1 MQQISIVREDE
12 IKAQLRTWIVEK
24 SKQPVVDTEL
34 DYDTAVIDSGFLS
47 SLDVVEFVLYIES
60 LLGDE
65 IDLEDLEPEVF
76 TSINTMYEAF
86 FAQAVCG

>member
-1 MQQISIVREDE
+1 MNEVEV
-12 IKAQLRTWIVEK
+12 KGKLRTWIINQ
-24 SKQPVVDTEL
+24 SKQQVEDHELTDDTPIIE
-34 DYDTAVIDSGFLS
+34 SGLLS

-76 TSINTMYEAF
+76 TSTNTMYATF
-86 FAQAVCG
+86 FARDAAQ

>member
-1 MQQISIVREDE
+1 MTEEE
-12 IKAQLRTWIVEK
+12 IKARLRSWIINK
-24 SKQPVVDTEL
+24 SKQQIADHELTDDTPIIE
-34 DYDTAVIDSGFLS
+34 SGLLS

-76 TSINTMYEAF
+76 TSTNTMYTAF
-86 FAQAVCG
+86 FAREADH